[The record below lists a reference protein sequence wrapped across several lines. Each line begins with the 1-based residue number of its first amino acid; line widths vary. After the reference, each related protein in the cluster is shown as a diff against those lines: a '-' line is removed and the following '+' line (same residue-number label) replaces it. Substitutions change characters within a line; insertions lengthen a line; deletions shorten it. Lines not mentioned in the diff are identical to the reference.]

1 MKYIIIQ
8 LSGGIGNQLFQ
19 LANAYQISINYSREL
34 LICNINSSGRNV
46 YWESILS
53 KFKNTLISIEKY
65 RELKQ
70 KSTIYN
76 WAMTRFEYKK
86 IELDSNI
93 DYYCIEGYYQS
104 YKYFDKLQFNKL
116 LNIEVN
122 LDIPNINLQDVAI
135 HIRRT
140 DYTKNNFHKVLS
152 LNYYYNCLQMLR
164 EKTDINNIYIFSDDL
179 NWCRNNLKLS
189 SIFIN
194 KNINYISLRT
204 DIEELI
210 FMSKF
215 NNIIIANSSFSWW
228 AAYLDNNLEKN
239 IYCPK
244 HWFNNGC
251 HLNTKDL
258 RPIHWIIVDDDL
270 PAIPLA
276 VGKEDKNKFDKN
288 VFNIISLGSACCM
301 VQNIHDNVYSN
312 LGPLYRQP
320 DNATNF
326 FDWLITDFKF
336 ISYLFENLMF
346 NDDSF
351 LTVDS
356 FTFQDINANPKQLNG
371 GWSNVYRK
379 VEFKEGTMIS
389 LHDVRKK
396 CTEVPNEFFE
406 KYKRRFER
414 LYNKIVNHNTIH
426 LIHCLD
432 FQWLLPYYPLVCEIE
447 KVFESCRTI
456 NPTCEVKIYFLV
468 HPNYHPDKI
477 QANKERFE
485 QYKYIKNVEV
495 FYLKDKGYRSDW
507 KADNLTFDEFLKI
520 LIFNSTT

>member
-19 LANAYQISINYSREL
+19 LANAYQLSTDFKREL
-34 LICNINSSGRNV
+34 LICNINSAPRNV

-53 KFKNTLISIEKY
+53 NFNNSLISIEKY
-65 RELKQ
+65 IELKQ
-70 KSTIYN
+70 KSIVYN
-76 WAMTRFEYKK
+76 WAMFRFEYKK

-93 DYYCIEGYYQS
+93 NYYCIEGYYQS

-116 LNIEVN
+116 LNTELN
-122 LDIPNINLQDVAI
+122 LDIPKITTQDLAI

-152 LNYYYNCLQMLR
+152 LNYYYNCLQLLR
-164 EKTDINNIYIFSDDL
+164 KKTDINNIYIFSDDL
-179 NWCRNNLKLS
+179 DWCRNNFKLS
-189 SIFIN
+189 CNFNST
-194 KNINYISLRT
+194 NINFISLNK

-228 AAYLDNNLEKN
+228 AAYLDNNLEKQ
-239 IYCPK
+239 IFCPK

-258 RPIHWIIVDDDL
+258 RPIDWIIVDDDL
-270 PAIPLA
+270 PFIE
-276 VGKEDKNKFDKN
+276 VDKNKFDKN

-301 VQNIHDNVYSN
+301 VQNIHDNIYNN

-326 FDWLITDFKF
+326 FDWLIIDFRF

-346 NDDSF
+346 RDDSF
-351 LTVDS
+351 LNIDN

-379 VEFKEGTMIS
+379 VEFKDKDIGSMIS
-389 LHDVRKK
+389 LHDVKK
-396 CTEVPNEFFE
+396 ENKEIPMEFIE

-414 LYNKIVNHNTIH
+414 LYNKIKNNDTIYLMH
-426 LIHCLD
+426 SFD
-432 FQWLLPYYPLVCEIE
+432 FQWLNPYFPLVSEIE
-447 KVFESCRTI
+447 KIFESCKII
-456 NPTCEVKIYFLV
+456 NPLCEVKLYFFI
-468 HPNYHPDKI
+468 HPNYHDNSVFKD
-477 QANKERFE
+477 
-485 QYKYIKNVEV
+485 YKYIDNLE
-495 FYLKDKGYRSDW
+495 LCSLENKGFHSDW
-507 KADNLTFDEFLKI
+507 KANNLTFDKFLH
-520 LIFNSTT
+520 L

>member
-1 MKYIIIQ
+1 MKYVIIQ

-19 LANAYQISINYSREL
+19 LANAYQISINYAREL

-53 KFKNTLISIEKY
+53 KFKNYLISKERY
-65 RELKQ
+65 NELKQ
-70 KSTIYN
+70 KSVIYN
-76 WAMTRFEYKK
+76 WAMSKFEYKK
-86 IELDSNI
+86 IELDPKI

-104 YKYFDKLQFNKL
+104 HKYFDKLEFSKL
-116 LNIEVN
+116 LNLEKN
-122 LDIPNINLQDVAI
+122 FDIPKITMLDLAI

-152 LNYYYNCLQMLR
+152 LNYYYNCLQMLIE
-164 EKTDINNIYIFSDDL
+164 EKDINNIYIFSDDL
-179 NWCRNNLKLS
+179 NWCKNNFKLS
-189 SIFIN
+189 SNFNSI
-194 KNINYISLRT
+194 NINFISLNT

-258 RPIHWIIVDDDL
+258 RPNDWIIVDDDL
-270 PAIPLA
+270 PAIPLTA
-276 VGKEDKNKFDKN
+276 RKKDKNKFDKN
-288 VFNIISLGSACCM
+288 IFNVISLGTACCM
-301 VQNIHDNVYSN
+301 VQNIHDNLYSN

-320 DNATNF
+320 DNSTNF
-326 FDWLITDFKF
+326 FDWLICDFKF
-336 ISYLFENLMF
+336 ITYFFENLMF
-346 NDDSF
+346 RDDSF
-351 LTVDS
+351 LTVDN

-379 VEFKEGTMIS
+379 VEFKDKDIGSMIS
-389 LHDVRKK
+389 LHDVKK
-396 CTEVPNEFFE
+396 ENKEIPMQFIE

-414 LYNKIVNHNTIH
+414 LYNKIKNHNTIY
-426 LIHCLD
+426 LMHCFD
-432 FQWLLPYYPLVCEIE
+432 FQWLKPYFPLVSEIE
-447 KVFESCRTI
+447 KIFETCKII
-456 NPTCEVKIYFLV
+456 NPLCHVKIYFFI
-468 HPNYHPDKI
+468 HPNYHDNPVFKD
-477 QANKERFE
+477 
-485 QYKYIKNVEV
+485 YKYIDNVELC
-495 FYLKDKGYRSDW
+495 FLENKGYRSDW
-507 KADNLTFDEFLKI
+507 KACNLTFDEFFRP
-520 LIFNSTT
+520 FNI